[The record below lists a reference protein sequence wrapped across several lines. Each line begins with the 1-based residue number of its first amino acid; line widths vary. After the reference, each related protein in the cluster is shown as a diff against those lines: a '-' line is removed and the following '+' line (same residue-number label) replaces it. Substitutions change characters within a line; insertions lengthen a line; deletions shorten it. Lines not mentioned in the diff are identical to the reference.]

1 MQKVDK
7 LGKEGEDFLQRE
19 GKGEGGRNEEKG
31 QICREEKGK
40 GELYNKVN
48 VILRLV
54 ELLERKFTITPV
66 KHKLTHHYNHLVNKI
81 SIFMIHPSFSLV
93 EDVRV

>member
-7 LGKEGEDFLQRE
+7 VGKEGEDFLQRE

-48 VILRLV
+48 VILRL
-54 ELLERKFTITPV
+54 
-66 KHKLTHHYNHLVNKI
+66 
-81 SIFMIHPSFSLV
+81 IHPSFSLV
-93 EDVRV
+93 EDVRVGH